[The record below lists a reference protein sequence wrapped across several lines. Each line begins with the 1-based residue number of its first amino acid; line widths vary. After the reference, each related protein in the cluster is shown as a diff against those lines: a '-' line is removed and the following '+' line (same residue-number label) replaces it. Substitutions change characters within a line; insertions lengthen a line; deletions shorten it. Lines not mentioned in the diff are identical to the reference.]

1 MRLVMFLQLILYSLC
16 GFATDSQKPDLL
28 LATVYKSGIN
38 VQRYWISE
46 KLDGVRAYWDGEKLI
61 SRQGNVFNAPAWFTK
76 GFPQQPLDGELWLA
90 RDSFEQTLSIIKSNN
105 KQDQWALLT
114 YQLFELPK
122 AKGGFTERL
131 QQLEIL
137 VAQTTNPYLKVIP
150 QFRVQSETELQRLL
164 EEYVGKGAE
173 GFMLHH
179 QDALYSTGRNGDL
192 IKLKPYQDAE
202 GEVVAYRYGQ
212 GKYHGQVRGYVVALE
227 DGRRINIS
235 NGLKDKERENPL
247 PIGTII
253 TYQFNGYTTTGK
265 PRFARY
271 LRVRS
276 EP

>member
-1 MRLVMFLQLILYSLC
+1 MRLVIFLQLILYSLC
-16 GFATDSQKPDLL
+16 GFATGSQKPDLL

-61 SRQGNVFNAPAWFTK
+61 SRQGNVFNAPAWFTE

-90 RDSFEQTLSIIKSNN
+90 RDSFEQTLSIIKSKN

-122 AKGGFTERL
+122 AKGSFTERL

-164 EEYVGKGAE
+164 EEYVAKDAE
-173 GFMLHH
+173 GLMLHH
-179 QDALYSTGRNGDL
+179 QDAPYRTGRSGDL

-202 GEVVAYRYGQ
+202 GEIVAYRYGQ
-212 GKYHGQVRGYVVALE
+212 GKYQGQIRGYVVALE

-235 NGLKDKERENPL
+235 NGLKNTERESPL
-247 PIGTII
+247 PIGAVI
-253 TYQFNGYTTTGK
+253 TYQYNGYTTTGK

-271 LRVRS
+271 LRVRND
-276 EP
+276 P